1 MDMTSVDS
9 VLLTADPQQWRP
21 GDTWLAGGTVLF
33 SYGTDVRHGRPRRL
47 LDITDAGWPAVTWHD
62 DGLELAATCRIT
74 ELYTLPRRLDDA
86 PPWARS
92 APGLA
97 LLRPCCD
104 AFVASWKIW
113 NVSTVGGNVATALPA
128 GPVISLLCGLDATA
142 RILTPDGGERE
153 EAVATLVTG
162 ATRTSLRNGEL
173 LRSFRI
179 PATSLVQ
186 PVAFRRMS
194 LTERGRSS
202 VLLTGRRT
210 GPGRLRI
217 AVTASVPA
225 PLLIELG
232 DDSAPATLAGWHDAL
247 EAALDRSVG
256 RDGWHDDVH
265 GSPEWRAAMTHRL
278 GEEIMAELLPDSSD
292 ARMIRGR
299 VTGDLRLR
307 GERS

>member
-1 MDMTSVDS
+1 MDMTSVDD
-9 VLLTADPQQWRP
+9 VLLTADPRQWRP

-33 SYGTDVRHGRPRRL
+33 SYGTDVTHGRPQRL
-47 LDITDAGWPAVTWHD
+47 LDITDAGWPAITWQN
-62 DGLELAATCRIT
+62 DGLELAATCRIA
-74 ELYTLPRRLDDA
+74 ELYALPRRLDDA
-86 PPWARS
+86 PDWART
-92 APGLA
+92 APGIA

-128 GPVISLLCGLDATA
+128 GPMISLLSGLDATA
-142 RILTPDGGERE
+142 RILAPDGGERE
-153 EAVATLVTG
+153 EAVSALVTG
-162 ATRTSLRNGEL
+162 PTRTSLRDGDL

-179 PATSLVQ
+179 PSAALAQ

-202 VLLTGRRT
+202 VLLIGRRT
-210 GPGRLRI
+210 GPGRLRL

-225 PLLIELG
+225 PLMVELG
-232 DDSAPATLAGWHDAL
+232 DDAAPATITGWHSAV
-247 EAALDRSVG
+247 EAALDRSAG
-256 RDGWHDDVH
+256 SGGWHDDVH

-278 GEEIMAELLPDSSD
+278 GEEIVAELLPDSSED
-292 ARMIRGR
+292 PAIRGR
-299 VTGDLRLR
+299 VTGDLRLM